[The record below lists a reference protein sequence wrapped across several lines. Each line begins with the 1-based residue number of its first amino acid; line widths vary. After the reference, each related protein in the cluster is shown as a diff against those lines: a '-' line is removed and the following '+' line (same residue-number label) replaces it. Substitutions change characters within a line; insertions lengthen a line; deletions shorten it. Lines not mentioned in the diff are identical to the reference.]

1 VREASRG
8 VTRLRALQDDLR
20 ALIAAPEGIRAALCE
35 RDEDAGA
42 APGTSERAL
51 ERSVRS
57 DERLSAAM
65 RLDVYANAYFYRIKG
80 VLEKDYPRLA
90 IVLSEAR
97 FHDLVTSYLL
107 VHPSQHFSL
116 RFVGAHLADFIR
128 DDCADSIRAEAPW
141 AEDLARFEWAL
152 VDAFDA
158 PDRPHWQRA
167 ALAEI
172 PPEQWNELRL
182 DLDPA
187 AQQLELAWPVHR
199 IADAYREDRLAEE
212 PLALAQEPT
221 VLLVWRRDERV
232 FYRAPG
238 RLEADALKRVG
249 AGLRFGTLCE
259 TLADEL
265 GEEEAPTRAAQWLME
280 WTEQQLLLR
289 S

>member
-1 VREASRG
+1 M
-8 VTRLRALQDDLR
+8 TRLRALQDDLR
-20 ALIAAPEGIRAALCE
+20 ALIAAPEGIRAALSE
-35 RDEDAGA
+35 RDEEAEA

-51 ERSVRS
+51 ERSIRS

-90 IVLSEAR
+90 IVLGEAH

-116 RFVGAHLADFIR
+116 RFVGTHLADFIR
-128 DDCADSIRAEAPW
+128 DDCADSIRARAPW

-158 PDRPHWQRA
+158 PDRAHQDRA
-167 ALAEI
+167 ALGEI
-172 PPEQWNELRL
+172 PPEQWGALQL
-182 DLDPA
+182 TLDPA
-187 AQQLELAWPVHR
+187 AQLLELAWPVNR
-199 IADAYREDRLAEE
+199 IADAYREDQLDEE
-212 PLALAQEPT
+212 PPSLSRETTA
-221 VLLVWRRDERV
+221 LLVWRCDERV
-232 FYRAPG
+232 FYRPVEP
-238 RLEADALKRVG
+238 LEARALGRVA

-259 TLADEL
+259 ALADEL
-265 GEEEAPTRAAQWLME
+265 GADEAPLRAAGWLMQ

-289 S
+289 A